1 MGKARELADLIGSK
15 YLLDGTDPLSVSG
28 NAVTLKMGD
37 ASTDTIITSGGGGT
51 ASRLLFEFLAT
62 AGQTVFAGNDT
73 NATLMTYS
81 VNEINVYVNGVRLA
95 EDDYTA
101 TDGLTVTIATPLALN
116 DVVEVEAFTVSA
128 LVETTLVR
136 SDFVATASQTVFT
149 TDYVVGSFWVTYNG
163 ALLNPA
169 DYTAV
174 NGTTVTLSQGS
185 AAGDLVSVFKVGTFS
200 VADTYTKAEIDLK
213 APLASPTFIGTPTAP
228 TATAATDTTQLASTA
243 FVHDAITNDLNA
255 LGVVT
260 NINTAVAGIAAKS
273 VGSYL
278 LVYVASIYD
287 PVTTLLGATIS
298 GSKCYYY
305 QNTSYPAFRWVAND
319 FGQFFSG
326 AAPANYVSLGLTGT
340 WRVLTEIRNTW
351 GFNNTTVSSLALV
364 QRVA

>member
-37 ASTDTIITSGGGGT
+37 ASTDTIITSGGGT

-101 TDGLTVTIATPLALN
+101 TDGLTVTIATPLALI

-243 FVHDAITNDLNA
+243 FVHDAIFNDLNA
-255 LGVVT
+255 SGTAPMYACRAWVNFNGTGTVAIRASGNVSSVT
-260 NINTAVAGIAAKS
+260 DNST
-273 VGSYL
+273 GSYT
-278 LVYVASIYD
+278 VNF
-287 PVTTLLGATIS
+287 TTAMSDADYSAILT
-298 GSKCYYY
+298 
-305 QNTSYPAFRWVAND
+305 AN
-319 FGQFFSG
+319 SG
-326 AAPANYVSLGLTGT
+326 AAATSTS
-340 WRVLTEIRNTW
+340 
-351 GFNNTTVSSLALV
+351 TTTFLAGAL
-364 QRVA
+364 QIQTTQNGALADLSIITVACFR